1 MPAPLLQ
8 LVRRTLY
15 RPHLENGL
23 SVAVGVAFAGMAVGW
38 LGGLA
43 AGIAAATGALCASVA
58 DQPDP
63 LPEKPWHM
71 GGVVVMSVAATVLA
85 LFAKDTP
92 GALMAATGATGFAA
106 GIVTAYGRR
115 GLGLGMAAVI
125 AFVLTMSSTITG
137 TRAILLH
144 TAVFAAGAVIYALF
158 ALISAWLF
166 DRRVRRLLL
175 AEAMRSFAR
184 YLRTKAR
191 LLDAAAGESA
201 DFAGLLEAHA
211 SLVERLQIA
220 RDAIYARSAPG
231 WQRQQVRA
239 LIALLDAFETILS
252 SDADI
257 EILQASVHRHLLGR
271 LRAFTTA
278 LADDVEALLAAYPRH
293 VRIDDHEAAHQ
304 TILAEIAR
312 IAGTGDDDLMAEA
325 AFRSTADKLA
335 LSARR
340 LQGLKAALDGDETGD
355 AGIDL
360 SSFRQSAPGSLA
372 VLAKQFRIG
381 APAMRF
387 ATRLSLAMMAGLA
400 ITFLVPD
407 FAHSSWILLTIALIM
422 RANYSVTR
430 QRRAD
435 RVIGTL
441 FGCLLAAALLAVVPP
456 GYLLAIVAI
465 SVGVSHAFAVVNYRV
480 TAVSASISSLLLLH
494 FIQPAA
500 QHVLLER
507 MVDTLIGAGISY
519 AFAFLL
525 PNWER
530 NALPGA
536 LASLLKADAEFAKQA
551 LSMTR
556 LELPYRVAR
565 KTLFDSVAA
574 LSGLVRRMA
583 DEPQTGRDLLTRLNN
598 LLSANYLLLSDLSS
612 MQVLFGLRK
621 GQLDEAR
628 ANAYLAEISD
638 RVNTYLTTRGGD
650 LKSPERLTR
659 VTRDDLLKPNGM
671 SVLKRRLIHIDH
683 AAQRVARL
691 ADEIR
696 G

>member
-1 MPAPLLQ
+1 M
-8 LVRRTLY
+8 
-15 RPHLENGL
+15 
-23 SVAVGVAFAGMAVGW
+23 
-38 LGGLA
+38 
-43 AGIAAATGALCASVA
+43 
-58 DQPDP
+58 
-63 LPEKPWHM
+63 
-71 GGVVVMSVAATVLA
+71 
-85 LFAKDTP
+85 
-92 GALMAATGATGFAA
+92 
-106 GIVTAYGRR
+106 
-115 GLGLGMAAVI
+115 
-125 AFVLTMSSTITG
+125 
-137 TRAILLH
+137 
-144 TAVFAAGAVIYALF
+144 
-158 ALISAWLF
+158 
-166 DRRVRRLLL
+166 
-175 AEAMRSFAR
+175 
-184 YLRTKAR
+184 
-191 LLDAAAGESA
+191 
-201 DFAGLLEAHA
+201 
-211 SLVERLQIA
+211 
-220 RDAIYARSAPG
+220 
-231 WQRQQVRA
+231 
-239 LIALLDAFETILS
+239 
-252 SDADI
+252 
-257 EILQASVHRHLLGR
+257 
-271 LRAFTTA
+271 
-278 LADDVEALLAAYPRH
+278 
-293 VRIDDHEAAHQ
+293 
-304 TILAEIAR
+304 
-312 IAGTGDDDLMAEA
+312 
-325 AFRSTADKLA
+325 
-335 LSARR
+335 
-340 LQGLKAALDGDETGD
+340 
-355 AGIDL
+355 
-360 SSFRQSAPGSLA
+360 
-372 VLAKQFRIG
+372 
-381 APAMRF
+381 
-387 ATRLSLAMMAGLA
+387 
-400 ITFLVPD
+400 
-407 FAHSSWILLTIALIM
+407 LLTIALIM

-465 SVGVSHAFAVVNYRV
+465 SVGVSHAFAAVNYRV

-507 MVDTLIGAGISY
+507 MVDTLIGAAISY

-612 MQVLFGLRK
+612 MQVLFGLRRSE
-621 GQLDEAR
+621 LDEAR
-628 ANAYLAEISD
+628 ANAYLAEIGD
-638 RVNTYLTTRGGD
+638 RVDTYLTTRGGD